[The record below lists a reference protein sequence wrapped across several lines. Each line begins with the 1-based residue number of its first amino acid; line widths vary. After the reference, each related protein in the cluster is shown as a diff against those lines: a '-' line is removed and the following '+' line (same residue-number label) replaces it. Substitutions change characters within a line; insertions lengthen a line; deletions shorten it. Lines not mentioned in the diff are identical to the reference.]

1 MQNSISVFRRIHC
14 FVIQV
19 LIIQQ
24 TSLISCLPSISLH
37 PAAPSKTI
45 CFPDGHKHRQVKWLF
60 SISGVTPLDVLEGK
74 TGCSQSAPL
83 TSLYWQ
89 VRFFLGTGPV
99 FFFGMECIP
108 IDETSSI
115 DHKQFPIWDRG
126 EHISVQH
133 PNTAAAATTQTTA
146 PLCQIYG
153 QPDISLDLWGS
164 SSSQTDA
171 VTQTLIFFFDC
182 STIYEATSRYYSQP
196 LTILQS
202 SFLTIELILKLIIPF
217 SWVFVLTAFKNVV
230 VKPILKSTV
239 LDALDL
245 NNWHFSQCWMWT
257 SAWPLTQT

>member
-1 MQNSISVFRRIHC
+1 MR
-14 FVIQV
+14 
-19 LIIQQ
+19 
-24 TSLISCLPSISLH
+24 H
-37 PAAPSKTI
+37 PALITNNSHSGTEVNTSPYSTQI
-45 CFPDGHKHRQVKWLF
+45 QRQRL
-60 SISGVTPLDVLEGK
+60 
-74 TGCSQSAPL
+74 Q
-83 TSLYWQ
+83 
-89 VRFFLGTGPV
+89 
-99 FFFGMECIP
+99 
-108 IDETSSI
+108 
-115 DHKQFPIWDRG
+115 HKQQRD
-126 EHISVQH
+126 ISRC
-133 PNTAAAATTQTTA
+133 